1 MNKKKKKDISLSIGD
16 IVLVQTFAG
25 PKVYEKITSL
35 ENEDKGWYES
45 ILVRQKDIDALREA
59 SIPYN
64 NNVTPANVCTGTA
77 FKFSIIK
84 KIKGFKPE
92 VERTIDESINSE
104 SKKNDRPRRKFRQP
118 KEIIKRV
125 KATK

>member
-64 NNVTPANVCTGTA
+64 NNVTPANVC
-77 FKFSIIK
+77 
-84 KIKGFKPE
+84 
-92 VERTIDESINSE
+92 N
-104 SKKNDRPRRKFRQP
+104 
-118 KEIIKRV
+118 
-125 KATK
+125 